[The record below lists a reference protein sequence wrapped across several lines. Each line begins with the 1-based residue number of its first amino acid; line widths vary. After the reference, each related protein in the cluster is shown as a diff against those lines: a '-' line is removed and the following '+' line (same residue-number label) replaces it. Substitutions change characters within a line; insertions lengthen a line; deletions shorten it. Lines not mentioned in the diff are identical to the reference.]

1 MAGRSGH
8 RGGMSLWS
16 RIAWAGAFLGLGLA
30 GPGLAEAPA
39 DALPDAPGKA
49 VVLRVCTTCHEAA
62 QFAYAR
68 YSPAGWDAE
77 IGKMQSAGAIMSAE
91 EQLAISAYLARY
103 LSTEAPPEETPGAR

>member
-1 MAGRSGH
+1 M
-8 RGGMSLWS
+8 
-16 RIAWAGAFLGLGLA
+16 RIAGAAAALGMGLGFAFAGLGRAQALA
-30 GPGLAEAPA
+30 GSPA
-39 DALPDAPGKA
+39 GDPLPDGPGKA

-77 IGKMQSAGAIMSAE
+77 IGKMQNAGALMTAE

-103 LSTEAPPEETPGAR
+103 LSAPAEPEATRAPR